1 MAEGGAREGFAS
13 SNLDHNG
20 AQNKNSYFP
29 MSDASKSAFRE
40 NEEEYKRGKTDF
52 LRAAR
57 ENRRRRD
64 LSRSKFSR
72 RPSPIRLY
80 RNSR

>member
-20 AQNKNSYFP
+20 AQNKYSYFP

-52 LRAAR
+52 FK
-57 ENRRRRD
+57 
-64 LSRSKFSR
+64 SR
-72 RPSPIRLY
+72 
-80 RNSR
+80 